1 MALKHLTTAQMVSL
15 SGPLVQAGH
24 PDRMALATFAELNG
38 LLPKL
43 TTAHTGLLDTHT
55 PVDSSEQLVTIR
67 QAQKQ
72 LDGRFDDL
80 ARGIHS
86 LPLALAYL
94 VKSQP
99 LAQQLRDLQQ
109 VLTPDGLALVQKS
122 YREEAGQA
130 ALLESRLTGDHVSL
144 MKTIQTPEGTL
155 EDAVLEFI
163 STGKQLGAL
172 EDSRAAVQKTGPTPA
187 DAVKARNRW
196 IRTINAMLS
205 LIELLDEPS
214 EAVRAIVQRIQI
226 AAAKAEINQGTT
238 DDART
243 SASEDDSTMQ
253 DPAAPAVG

>member
-1 MALKHLTTAQMVSL
+1 
-15 SGPLVQAGH
+15 
-24 PDRMALATFAELNG
+24 
-38 LLPKL
+38 
-43 TTAHTGLLDTHT
+43 
-55 PVDSSEQLVTIR
+55 
-67 QAQKQ
+67 
-72 LDGRFDDL
+72 
-80 ARGIHS
+80 